1 MYRRVLPFHS
11 ARASGSDYDVVA
23 VETASWIKHISWVDY
38 FVGHGSLRNL
48 RQRSEE
54 ALNGRLCNMEGFMW
68 KCVVVFVLC
77 LPVTGSQETAKQF
90 LDRFNKDI
98 LQIDYNSGQAAWVYN
113 TNLTSTNS
121 KASVDASLEYSRYMS
136 QIRTN
141 ASKLNLTSATADEKR
156 QLSFILSS
164 ASSKNETIVKNAA
177 SLGAKLEEMYSKGCV
192 PARASQVPTLNGT
205 WSGTKCLPLDP
216 DLYKIL
222 GKSRNYTELEFA
234 WKGWRDATGPKMKP
248 VYKEFVDAL
257 NIGAREN
264 GWKDYGEYVRSWY
277 EVGDELESIAEKL
290 WLDLKPFYDE
300 LHAYVRFKLRKQ
312 YPEIKENGPIPA
324 HLLGNMWAQSWV
336 NVYDLVVPFPG
347 KQKKQ
352 VIVLT

>member
-1 MYRRVLPFHS
+1 MSKCINQSRFELYADIRLI
-11 ARASGSDYDVVA
+11 AE
-23 VETASWIKHISWVDY
+23 ETASWIKHMSWV
-38 FVGHGSLRNL
+38 GNNL

-68 KCVVVFVLC
+68 KCVVVFALC
-77 LPVTGSQETAKQF
+77 LPVTGNQETAKQF

-98 LQIDYNSGQAAWVYN
+98 RQIDYNSDQAAWVYN

-121 KASVDASLEYSRYMS
+121 KASVAASLEYSRYMS

-222 GKSRNYTELEFA
+222 GKSRNYKELEFA
-234 WKGWRDATGPKMKP
+234 WKGWRDATGPKMKS

-257 NIGAREN
+257 NVGAREN
-264 GWKDYGEYVRSWY
+264 GWKDYGDYVRSWY

-324 HLLGNMWAQSWV
+324 HLLGNMWAQTWE

>member
-1 MYRRVLPFHS
+1 MAYVILLTLCFAYGAFCQENATEFLRRYNTEARTYRYV
-11 ARASGSDYDVVA
+11 
-23 VETASWIKHISWVDY
+23 
-38 FVGHGSLRNL
+38 
-48 RQRSEE
+48 
-54 ALNGRLCNMEGFMW
+54 
-68 KCVVVFVLC
+68 
-77 LPVTGSQETAKQF
+77 
-90 LDRFNKDI
+90 
-98 LQIDYNSGQAAWVYN
+98 SGQANWEYN
-113 TNLTSTNS
+113 TNITS
-121 KASVDASLEYSRYMS
+121 E
-136 QIRTN
+136 TN
-141 ASKLNLTSATADEKR
+141 ARLIETTLRVSKYFAKVSENATKINQTGESEDTKR
-156 QLSFILSS
+156 QLSLILSS
-164 ASSKNETIVKNAA
+164 ATSKNETIVKRVTTLRAN
-177 SLGAKLEEMYSKGCV
+177 LKQMYSKGCV

-205 WSGTKCLPLDP
+205 WNGTKCLPLDP

-347 KQKKQ
+347 KFANML
-352 VIVLT
+352 VYLNHSIRLSLSRAESS